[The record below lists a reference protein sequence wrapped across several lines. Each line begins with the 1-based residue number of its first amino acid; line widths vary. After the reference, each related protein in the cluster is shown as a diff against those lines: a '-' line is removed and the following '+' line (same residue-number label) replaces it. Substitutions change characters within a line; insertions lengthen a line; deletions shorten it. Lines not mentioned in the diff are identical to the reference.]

1 MDLHGLQFLHLLAT
15 HKKSKSWTRLMV
27 IPKLGTRL
35 QTATK
40 LTSTFQIVQIQR
52 GMIKELFRVLDIGI
66 L

>member
-1 MDLHGLQFLHLLAT
+1 
-15 HKKSKSWTRLMV
+15 MV